1 MITNKI
7 TKKHPSSP
15 FIDLHRPSAQEESS
29 MKASYR
35 LNRRLDGLIRGGK
48 IKKEM
53 KGDEGLIFTL
63 HPQNPCVYRHSR
75 RKDEG

>member
-1 MITNKI
+1 
-7 TKKHPSSP
+7 
-15 FIDLHRPSAQEESS
+15 
-29 MKASYR
+29 MKASNS

-48 IKKEM
+48 IKKKM

-63 HPQNPCVYRHSR
+63 HPQIPCVYRHSR